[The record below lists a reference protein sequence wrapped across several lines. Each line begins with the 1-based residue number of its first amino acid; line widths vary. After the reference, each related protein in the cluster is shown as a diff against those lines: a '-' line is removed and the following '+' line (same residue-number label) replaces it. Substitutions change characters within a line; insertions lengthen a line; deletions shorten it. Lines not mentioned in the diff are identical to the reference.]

1 MDKLSR
7 FEDPDFFK
15 KMNADSILLHIIN
28 ENEVNPLDQDFPS
41 NSGKGKYILLKK
53 IFKEDEGD
61 PDYRDVFDI
70 DNADLS
76 EGESESKT
84 EYDMQKQKESIKYAS
99 SFFLQ
104 PLSQLE
110 KLNEAE
116 KNEVRNIK
124 YSQPIRM
131 GYGKEEHVVYQR
143 IIFKNTGDEKN
154 VYEFIKENL
163 ERNGIEV
170 EFVDASFDGNRI
182 KYITSVDGKRENL
195 RNMGEIKYTDS
206 DMNGE
211 KNASWEVLVD
221 GKFLP
226 FAIDKSTVKKNSMI
240 EIRRKSGCGGGGI
253 SYDVFTLESDP
264 LVNESLLPGF
274 MQSYISNFK
283 HSRMSYSRMNSY
295 QNLHLR

>member
-7 FEDPDFFK
+7 FGDPEFFD
-15 KMNADSILLHIIN
+15 KMNADAILLHIIH
-28 ENEVNPLDQDFPS
+28 ENEVNPLDEHFH
-41 NSGKGKYILLKK
+41 NNGKGKYVLLKK
-53 IFKEDEGD
+53 RLKEDKGD

-76 EGESESKT
+76 EGEAESKT
-84 EYDMQKQKESIKYAS
+84 EYEMQKQKESIKYAS
-99 SFFLQ
+99 SLFLH

-110 KLNEAE
+110 NLNEVE

-131 GYGKEEHVVYQR
+131 GHGNEEHVVYQR
-143 IIFKNTGDEKN
+143 IILKNTGDEKN

-163 ERNGIEV
+163 KRNGIQV
-170 EFVDASFDGNRI
+170 EFVDAAFDGNRI
-182 KYITSVDGKRENL
+182 KYITSVDGKKENL
-195 RNMGEIKYTDS
+195 YNMREIKYTDS

-211 KNASWEVLVD
+211 KNASWEVMVD

-264 LVNESLLPGF
+264 LINESFLPSF
-274 MQSYISNFK
+274 MQSYISNFN
-283 HSRMSYSRMNSY
+283 YSRRNSY
-295 QNLHLR
+295 QSFQIR